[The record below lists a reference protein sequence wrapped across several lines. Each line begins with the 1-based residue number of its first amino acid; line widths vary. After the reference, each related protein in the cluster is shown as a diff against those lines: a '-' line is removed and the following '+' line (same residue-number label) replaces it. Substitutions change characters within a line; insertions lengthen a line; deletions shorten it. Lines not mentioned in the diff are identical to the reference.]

1 MPTEIR
7 FALAIPHASWI
18 PERVRSMARLRAALL
33 ASPVPSLKSASG
45 EERIA
50 VFADREP
57 PQVWNEKLMRWA
69 LTTDATHLV
78 QIQDDALVAPCFW
91 AAAKAMVEVHPTE
104 MLGLH
109 TASPFARGYA
119 EEADASGETVR
130 WVTTTDWLVGTGWIA
145 PVDVVARYLRW
156 RVEDLAP
163 GTVGDVTE
171 EALFGLFCMAAGRRI
186 FHPIPAIIDH
196 DVSIPSTFGR
206 DAYPFRRPAVL
217 WDQGPSY
224 GHAWHEV
231 DLEAADFWRGL
242 FRRVPLSDPQG
253 NGYAHAYNQD
263 PNAVELSVRHIGR
276 YYDDRAVMV
285 AERSVKGWG
294 PTDTLRARS
303 DTGDREKRRMVAAR
317 RGRSL
322 RKGSTDR
329 VLICSP
335 RRGGLHPEYAS
346 GVERL
351 IRLVEVDVTGAW
363 ELLDVWRWHEDVARV
378 RSRFV
383 QAARLT
389 DCTVIHWLD
398 TDVSASPKALLGMLR
413 SGHELVGTP
422 YPRRDRI
429 NFERVAAGGPGPPEA
444 RAYQY
449 PLGRPAG
456 PIDEHN
462 CAPVA
467 WIPLGC
473 AILRRSAFERMIH
486 YYESLPEPVDL
497 DEISRTDGLGPD
509 ELRGRLEQVVE
520 ELRRWRRGHA
530 GLRFLDG
537 FIYSKEMIPTV
548 ALFQLLIR
556 DGRLWGEDQSF
567 CLRAAD
573 LGIQAYGYFGPG
585 SPATHWGEHGY
596 QGRIEYF
603 GLTND
608 APEEPR
614 GGDAR
619 RVRDARRTE
628 ADDAGA
634 AFGRRA
640 APGAMDDTRDEPP
653 QE

>member
-7 FALAIPHASWI
+7 LALAIPHASWI
-18 PERVRSMARLRAALL
+18 PERVQSMARLRAALL
-33 ASPVPSLKSASG
+33 ASPVPSLQDDSG
-45 EERIA
+45 ANRIA

-57 PQVWNEKLMRWA
+57 PHVWNEKLMRWA
-69 LTTDATHLV
+69 LATDATHLL
-78 QIQDDALVAPCFW
+78 QLQDDAIPAPCFW
-91 AAAKAMVEVHPTE
+91 AAARAMVEVHPTQV
-104 MLGLH
+104 LGLH

-119 EEADASGETVR
+119 EEADASGDTVR

-145 PVDVVARYLRW
+145 PVDAIARYLRW
-156 RVEDLAP
+156 RAEDLAP
-163 GTVGDVTE
+163 SAVGDVSE
-171 EALFGLFCMAAGRRI
+171 EALFGLFCMATRRRI

-196 DVSIPSTFGR
+196 DVSLASTFGR
-206 DAYPFRRPAVL
+206 DGNPFRRPSVL

-231 DLEAADFWRGL
+231 DLEAPDFWRGL
-242 FRRVPLSDPQG
+242 FRRVPLSDPTG
-253 NGYAHAYNQD
+253 DGYAHAYNQD
-263 PNAVELSVRHIGR
+263 PDAVELSVRHIGR
-276 YYDDRAVMV
+276 YYDDRAILV

-294 PTDTLRARS
+294 PADTLRARS

-317 RGRSL
+317 RGRAL

-335 RRGGLHPEYAS
+335 RRGGLHPEYAT

-429 NFERVAAGGPGPPEA
+429 NFESIAAGGPGPPEA

-456 PIDEHN
+456 PIDEWN

-467 WIPLGC
+467 WIPMGC
-473 AILRRSAFERMIH
+473 AILRRSAFERMIGH
-486 YYESLPEPVDL
+486 YESLPEPVDL
-497 DEISRTDGLGPD
+497 DQVSHLDGVGPD
-509 ELRGRLEQVVE
+509 ELRSRLERVVE
-520 ELRRWRRGHA
+520 ELRRWRRGHE
-530 GLRFLDG
+530 GLRFFDG
-537 FIYSKEMIPTV
+537 FVYSKEKIATV

-573 LGIQAYGYFGPG
+573 LGVQSYAYFGPG
-585 SPATHWGEHGY
+585 SPATHWGEHAY
-596 QGRIEYF
+596 QGRIEHF
-603 GLTND
+603 GLTRE
-608 APEEPR
+608 APDEAGATSAYAAREAAQREASDEGVGPF
-614 GGDAR
+614 GAKAALDAR
-619 RVRDARRTE
+619 D
-628 ADDAGA
+628 
-634 AFGRRA
+634 GR
-640 APGAMDDTRDEPP
+640 PDGTHE
-653 QE
+653 